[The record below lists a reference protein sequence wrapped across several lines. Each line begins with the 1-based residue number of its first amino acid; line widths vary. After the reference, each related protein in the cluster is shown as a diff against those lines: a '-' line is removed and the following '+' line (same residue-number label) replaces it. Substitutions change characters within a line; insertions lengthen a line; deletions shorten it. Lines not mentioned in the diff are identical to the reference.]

1 MNEIQFKQNK
11 NNISNISLQIFEQ
24 TYDFLINK
32 YKRSSII
39 WPLPNIIS
47 FKSIMTKKEIIAL
60 SYFMKPENTYFEFG
74 SGGSTNLASFY
85 KVKTYSVESDVKW
98 HEKLKYRGIKANY
111 ITVDLKVKKGG
122 YPGMNTNVDDWKKYI
137 QAYKREYNAD
147 IVLIDG
153 RFRVACA
160 LDIFRKIRNDTLV
173 LLHDYERKQYHV
185 LEQFYIKLQIWD
197 SLVLFI
203 KNPKVSSIPE
213 RIYNFYLKEKLL

>member
-11 NNISNISLQIFEQ
+11 NNISNISLPILEQ

-111 ITVDLKVKKGG
+111 ITVDLKVKKED
-122 YPGMNTNVDDWKKYI
+122 M
-137 QAYKREYNAD
+137 QE
-147 IVLIDG
+147 
-153 RFRVACA
+153 
-160 LDIFRKIRNDTLV
+160 
-173 LLHDYERKQYHV
+173 
-185 LEQFYIKLQIWD
+185 
-197 SLVLFI
+197 
-203 KNPKVSSIPE
+203 
-213 RIYNFYLKEKLL
+213 